1 MALIE
6 INLRLYIYIINPK
19 HHIVERNKIMPITN
33 QPSNVL
39 TIQQFKDRDQPQQVL
54 VDRDIL
60 YKIRSAETN
69 DGCMS
74 AEQEA
79 IVKEVMDYLW

>member
-1 MALIE
+1 
-6 INLRLYIYIINPK
+6 
-19 HHIVERNKIMPITN
+19 MPIAN

-39 TIQQFKDRDQPQQVL
+39 TIQQFRDRDQPQQVL

-60 YKIRSAETN
+60 YKIRSIVDAYAETN
-69 DGCMS
+69 DSCMS

-79 IVKEVMDYLW
+79 IVKEVIDYLW

>member
-1 MALIE
+1 
-6 INLRLYIYIINPK
+6 
-19 HHIVERNKIMPITN
+19 MPITSQSPN

-39 TIQQFKDRDQPQQVL
+39 TIEQFKDRNQPQQVL

-60 YKIRSAETN
+60 YKIRDIVDAYAETN

-74 AEQEA
+74 TEQETTL
-79 IVKEVMDYLW
+79 KEVIDYLW

>member
-1 MALIE
+1 
-6 INLRLYIYIINPK
+6 
-19 HHIVERNKIMPITN
+19 MPITN

-39 TIQQFKDRDQPQQVL
+39 TIQQFRDRDQPQQVL
-54 VDRDIL
+54 VDRDML
-60 YKIRSAETN
+60 YKIRSIVDAYAETN

-79 IVKEVMDYLW
+79 MVKEIMDYLW

>member
-1 MALIE
+1 
-6 INLRLYIYIINPK
+6 
-19 HHIVERNKIMPITN
+19 MPITN

-60 YKIRSAETN
+60 YKIRDIVDICAEQCDLST
-69 DGCMS
+69 
-74 AEQEA
+74 EQEA
-79 IVKEVMDYLW
+79 IVKEVIDYLW

>member
-1 MALIE
+1 
-6 INLRLYIYIINPK
+6 
-19 HHIVERNKIMPITN
+19 MPITN

-39 TIQQFKDRDQPQQVL
+39 TIQQFRDRDQPQQVL

-60 YKIRSAETN
+60 YKIRTIVDAYAETN
-69 DGCMS
+69 DSFMS

-79 IVKEVMDYLW
+79 MVKEVIDYLW

>member
-1 MALIE
+1 
-6 INLRLYIYIINPK
+6 
-19 HHIVERNKIMPITN
+19 MPITN

-39 TIQQFKDRDQPQQVL
+39 TIEQFRNRDQPQQVL

-60 YKIRSAETN
+60 YKIRDIVDAYAMTN

-79 IVKEVMDYLW
+79 IVKEVIDYLW

>member
-1 MALIE
+1 
-6 INLRLYIYIINPK
+6 
-19 HHIVERNKIMPITN
+19 MPITN

-39 TIQQFKDRDQPQQVL
+39 TIEQFRNRDQPQQVL

-60 YKIRSAETN
+60 YKIRDIVDAYAMTN

-74 AEQEA
+74 AEHEA
-79 IVKEVMDYLW
+79 MVKEVIDYLW